1 VAFGGVG
8 SLTCKRR
15 ARCCFLPREYGAPS
29 TLHIIS
35 VPASRRHTHTHPHV
49 LSSRKP
55 YLIRPLWVVFH
66 LLLVSVFFGSHSST
80 RYKTFSII
88 FLSRGRCTATTTRL
102 GGGGAGMGRRGTG
115 SGGRK
120 DRRVMT
126 RVGIYILY
134 HGFTKSRRK
143 QKNTPLFFFHF
154 TLRAR
159 QSVPLARRSCE
170 PHVSEV
176 ALGLNT
182 VARPARTRSCSCSC
196 DARNACDA
204 CDALDTDISRQR
216 PCLGNFRHASRTVHR
231 VRSRRPPP

>member
-1 VAFGGVG
+1 LRQAVSSLHRCSLPGRGRFGVFFFLRLFFHGAAHLRARKGLVWVAFGGVG

-154 TLRAR
+154 TLR
-159 QSVPLARRSCE
+159 
-170 PHVSEV
+170 
-176 ALGLNT
+176 G
-182 VARPARTRSCSCSC
+182 
-196 DARNACDA
+196 
-204 CDALDTDISRQR
+204 
-216 PCLGNFRHASRTVHR
+216 
-231 VRSRRPPP
+231 